1 MCREGGGTV
10 VNVLTFTYDSAGNQ
24 LTASNSA
31 GTYTLAYDQNNRI
44 TQVQGL
50 FGVTLT
56 LSYDANNNRTQVQ
69 DSFGGFTTS
78 VYNAVNLLATREFGG
93 SGLTA
98 VRADLAYTPT
108 NELGTISRY
117 SNLTGTTLVGTGSY
131 TYDTQ

>member
-31 GTYTLAYDQNNRI
+31 GTYTLAYDQNNRL

-56 LSYDANNNRTQVQ
+56 LNYDANNNRTQVQ

-78 VYNAVNLLATREFGG
+78 GYNAVNLLATRELGG
-93 SGLTA
+93 SGLTQLL
-98 VRADLAYTPT
+98 ADMAYTNT
-108 NELGTISRY
+108 NQLATINRCR
-117 SNLTGTTLVGTGSY
+117 N
-131 TYDTQ
+131 